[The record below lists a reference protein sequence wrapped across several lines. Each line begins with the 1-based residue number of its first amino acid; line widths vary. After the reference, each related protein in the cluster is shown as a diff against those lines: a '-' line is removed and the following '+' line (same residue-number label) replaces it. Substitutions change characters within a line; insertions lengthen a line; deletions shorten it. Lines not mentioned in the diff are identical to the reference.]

1 MNCKHPI
8 LAILFAA
15 LLAPV
20 PSGAENI
27 VFPPAAGAV
36 NVKEVYGVK
45 GDGVTDDTD
54 ALQHAIFE
62 KKGKN
67 AVLYFPNGTYLV
79 SRTLFVGG
87 TAYSADPIASKAH
100 SSDRFMNL
108 QGQSEAGVVIK
119 LKDSSPG
126 FNDPQ
131 KPKVMFSLYDGQGTG
146 DVMHTYVRNMTFD
159 VGKGNPG
166 AAGLRYLSDNTGA
179 MYHVTIRSSD
189 PNKAGSIG
197 LDLRQGQQ
205 GPELIRDV
213 TIDGFD
219 RGVQTGDTFSIVF
232 ERLTL
237 KNQRQVGFL
246 NPNGRVTIRGLTSF
260 NKVPVIKSGGDPFT
274 LIEGSFQGGSATES
288 AIITTGR
295 KNYVRDLKQSGY
307 GAMIETTDKKKITG
321 TQLDEWLDGEGKG
334 LFTTEIKSLRLPIK
348 ETPEVPW
355 EQDLGK
361 WVVLDDSQ
369 PDDTE
374 SIQKEIDAAA
384 KAGKTTICF
393 KPGEHKYRI
402 SAPIKVHGSINR
414 IIGMESLVD
423 VNDASGVFKAGQSVL
438 VFDGLL
444 SNVLIVE
451 RFFLFGGWKGPD
463 TAPMFEN
470 KAGKTIVVQSTG
482 IQGAVKNVSPAGE
495 WFIDDV
501 SPSRNGTLK
510 IGPGEKVWAR
520 QYNPESYKT
529 DMIEVTGGQLWLL
542 GLKTEGRATH
552 LVAKAGAKVEIIG
565 GLSYQSWDKQEL
577 DPPMFKI
584 TDSAVSITMGVW
596 SSRFP
601 FSTIVEETFGGET
614 KTLKPKELSNWHLGL
629 YRSGTKQ

>member
-1 MNCKHPI
+1 MKIHTLLCST
-8 LAILFAA
+8 LFFAGITHA
-15 LLAPV
+15 
-20 PSGAENI
+20 SAENI
-27 VFPPAAGAV
+27 VFPPEAGAI
-36 NVKEVYGVK
+36 NVKEQYGAK

-54 ALQHAIFE
+54 ALQRAIFE

-67 AVLYFPNGTYLV
+67 ALLYFANGTYLV

-87 TAYSADPIASKAH
+87 TEYSAEPIRSKAH
-100 SSDRFMNL
+100 SSDRFLNL
-108 QGQSEAGVVIK
+108 QGQSEAGVIIK
-119 LKDSSPG
+119 LKDSCPG
-126 FNDPQ
+126 FEDPQ

-159 VGKGNPG
+159 IGKGNPG
-166 AAGLRYLSDNTGA
+166 AAGLRYLSNNTGA
-179 MYHVTIRSSD
+179 IYHVTIKSSD
-189 PNKAGSIG
+189 PKKVGSIG

-213 TIDGFD
+213 TVDGFD
-219 RGVQTGDTFSIVF
+219 RGVQTSDTFALVF

-237 KNQRQVGFL
+237 KNQNEVGFL
-246 NPNGRVTIRGLTSF
+246 NPNGRLTIRGLTSM

-274 LIEGSFQGGSATES
+274 LIEGNFQGGSATES

-295 KNYVRDLKQSGY
+295 KNYVRDLKQTGY
-307 GAMIETTDKKKITG
+307 GAMIEDAEKKKVVAATV
-321 TQLDEWLDGEGKG
+321 DEWLDGQGKG
-334 LFTTEIKSLRLPIK
+334 LFASEIKSLRLPIK
-348 ETPEVPW
+348 ETPVVPW
-355 EQDLGK
+355 EQDFSK
-361 WVVLDDSQ
+361 WVLLDNSQ

-374 SIQKEIDAAA
+374 SIQKAIDEAART
-384 KAGKTTICF
+384 GKTTICF
-393 KPGEHKYRI
+393 KPGEGKYKI
-402 SAPIKVHGSINR
+402 SAPLRVHGKINR
-414 IIGMESLVD
+414 IIGMEAVVD
-423 VNDASGVFKAGQSVL
+423 ITDPNGVFKAGQSVF

-444 SNVLIVE
+444 SNVLVVE
-451 RFFLFGGWKGPD
+451 RFFLLGGWKGPD
-463 TAPMFEN
+463 TVPMFEN

-510 IGPGEKVWAR
+510 VGPGEKVWAR

-529 DMIEVTGGQLWLL
+529 DMIEVNGGQLWLL
-542 GLKTEGRATH
+542 GLKTEGRTTH

-577 DPPMFKI
+577 DPPMFRI
-584 TDSAVSITMGVW
+584 TDSAVSITLGVF

-601 FSTIVEETFGGET
+601 FSTIVEETVGGQS
-614 KTLKPKELSNWHLGL
+614 KTLLPKELSHGHLGL
-629 YRSGTKQ
+629 YRSGK